1 MESDRYIIA
10 QTDQADEDERLA
22 ILTEL
27 ADGFTQ
33 QHCRHVGIAPGW
45 SCLEIGAGSG
55 TVAAW
60 MGEQVAPGGRVV
72 ATDLDTSRL
81 EELPSDTV
89 SVRAHDVL
97 DGPVERDAFD
107 LAHCRVVLLHLLDPL
122 RALRHMVASLRPG
135 GWLVVE
141 DVDFTT
147 FRSATPQHRLAA
159 TFDAAMSR
167 TWSELDQNGVMHS
180 YLGARMVGLFDQ
192 LDVDGTES
200 LGRYSVWRGGGLG
213 ARFWSLSTAETA
225 ALLIGAG
232 ILSEEDVACMQAA
245 FADPTFAF
253 VPGVATTTWARRRSP
268 K

>member
-1 MESDRYIIA
+1 MDADTYIIA

-22 ILTEL
+22 ILTEI
-27 ADGFTQ
+27 ADGFTR
-33 QHCRHVGIAPGW
+33 QHCRHVGVGPGW
-45 SCLEIGAGSG
+45 SCLEIGAGNG

-60 MGEQVAPGGRVV
+60 MGEQVAPDGRVV

-81 EELPSDTV
+81 DDLPAATV

-122 RALRHMVASLRPG
+122 RALRNMVASLRPG

-147 FRSATPQHRLAA
+147 FRSATPEHPLAA
-159 TFDAAMSR
+159 RFDATMQR
-167 TWSELDQNGVMHS
+167 TWSELADTGVMHS
-180 YLGARMVGLFDQ
+180 FLGARMVGLFDQ
-192 LDVDGTES
+192 LDVEGTES
-200 LGRYSVWRGGGLG
+200 LGRYTVWRGGGLG

-225 ALLIGAG
+225 PLLTAAG
-232 ILSEEDVACMQAA
+232 IVSAEDVACLQAA
-245 FADPTFAF
+245 FSDPTFAF

-268 K
+268 E

>member
-1 MESDRYIIA
+1 MDSDTYIIA

-22 ILTEL
+22 ILTEI
-27 ADGFTQ
+27 ADGFTR

-45 SCLEIGAGSG
+45 NCLEVGAGSG

-81 EELPSDTV
+81 DELPTETV

-107 LAHCRVVLLHLLDPL
+107 LVHCRVVLLHLLDPL
-122 RALRHMVASLRPG
+122 RALRNMVASLRPG

-141 DVDFTT
+141 DIDFTT
-147 FRSATPQHRLAA
+147 FRSATPQHPLAA
-159 TFDAAMSR
+159 GFDAAMSR
-167 TWSELDQNGVMHS
+167 TWSKLDEAGVMQP
-180 YLGARMVGLFDQ
+180 YLGAHMVGLFDQ
-192 LDVDGTES
+192 LDVDDTES
-200 LGRYSVWRGGGLG
+200 LGRYTVWRGRGLG

-225 ALLIGAG
+225 PLLIDAE
-232 ILSEEDVACMQAA
+232 ILTEDDVACLRAA

-253 VPGVATTTWARRRSP
+253 VPGVATTTWARRSTD
-268 K
+268 